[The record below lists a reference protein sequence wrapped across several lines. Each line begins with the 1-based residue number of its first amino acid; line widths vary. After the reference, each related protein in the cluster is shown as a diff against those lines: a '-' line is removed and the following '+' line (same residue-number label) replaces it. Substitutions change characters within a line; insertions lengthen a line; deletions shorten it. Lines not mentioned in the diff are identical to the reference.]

1 MDRPLDDL
9 ARDEVAENIALSA
22 EAGLIEGGAGHDA
35 EERPLFQ
42 WRKAPELDK
51 HTRVGLRMQERE
63 VAARYMAD
71 PKQMRIYTVLTLGC
85 FALWLASFPLTM
97 LDIVP
102 IWPCFLF
109 ATFIAA
115 VGYVPSHEAMH

>member
-9 ARDEVAENIALSA
+9 TREEAEDYALSGD
-22 EAGLIEGGAGHDA
+22 AGLIEGGAETGAA
-35 EERPLFQ
+35 ERSAFE

-51 HTRVGLRMQERE
+51 HVRVNLRLQERE
-63 VAARYMAD
+63 VAAKYMSD
-71 PKQMRIYTVLTLGC
+71 PKQMRIYTVVTLGC
-85 FALWLASFPLTM
+85 FGLWLATFPLTM
-97 LDIVP
+97 FEIVP

-115 VGYVPSHEAMH
+115 VGYIPSH